1 MVVAFFATTTQYG
14 AMESKFQEH
23 KVAFYNLDIIISVG
37 YRFHSYRGVQ
47 FRIWATKML
56 KEYIV
61 KGFAVNDDL
70 LKRAG
75 GGMMTPSVFS
85 ERTSLPIL
93 ARFMQSW
100 QGRKQ
105 MRNTTSSRSVPRTNS
120 LQ

>member
-105 MRNTTSSRSVPRTNS
+105 MRNTTSSRSAPRMDS
-120 LQ
+120 PR